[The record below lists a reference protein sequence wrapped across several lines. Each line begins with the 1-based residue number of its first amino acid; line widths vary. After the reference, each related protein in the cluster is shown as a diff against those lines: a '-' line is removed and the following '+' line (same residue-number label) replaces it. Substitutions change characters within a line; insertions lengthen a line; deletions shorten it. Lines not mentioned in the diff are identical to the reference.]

1 MGYFLKYDA
10 SYNDL
15 IRLLYVNVSNNQ
27 LYLEE
32 QLSHISI
39 YEDFLIWDQDYS
51 LADGAFDF
59 WSYLEESSYQKLRE
73 WLDADVQIA
82 TQLFESAAIEPGST
96 QHLRRYNLCEHF
108 FAMHHRL
115 LDYTIMTEKI
125 TDTTL
130 RSYFYSYLAPIL
142 SYFRK
147 HEQKLKL
154 FYAFSDELV
163 DLFQRHPVTEH
174 DNIPPLHEAIITVYN
189 YENNIRFLLGE
200 DMEDIKAHLYE
211 TIFEFV

>member
-108 FAMHHRL
+108 FA
-115 LDYTIMTEKI
+115 
-125 TDTTL
+125 
-130 RSYFYSYLAPIL
+130 IL

-200 DMEDIKAHLYE
+200 DMEDIKAPLYE